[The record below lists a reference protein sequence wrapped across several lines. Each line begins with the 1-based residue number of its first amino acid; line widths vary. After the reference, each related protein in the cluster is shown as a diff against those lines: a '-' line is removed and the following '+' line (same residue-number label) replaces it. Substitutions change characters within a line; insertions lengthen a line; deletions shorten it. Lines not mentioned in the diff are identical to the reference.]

1 MRVTPFGKNDMQSAV
16 AIKPMNIASVAKKK
30 ITPGIHLEQKRC
42 LCLVLEVNKSTAD
55 KAQNHVLT
63 NMDSI
68 HASFLSCNCNKGEMK
83 ALDDV

>member
-55 KAQNHVLT
+55 KAQNHVAQILY
-63 NMDSI
+63 ML
-68 HASFLSCNCNKGEMK
+68 HF
-83 ALDDV
+83 